1 MDCEV
6 CNSAIPTL
14 VLHHQGCDLRAE
26 GTYVDTVVR
35 VGLTC
40 LPPTMASMR
49 KQRNFSEGLKAATVL
64 LACFGW
70 LFLTLGIQA
79 QDGLPKSKPE
89 GYVNDFAGVLSPA
102 ARNLLTALCTEV
114 DQKAKAQIAVVTVKS
129 LDGKP
134 VEDFAIGLATQ
145 WGVGPKQS
153 DRGVLILV
161 APQDHKY
168 WTTVGYGLEPILPD
182 GKVGGFGR
190 EAVPY
195 LRDGNY
201 DAALLLI
208 TRRVADVI
216 AQDRGVTLGAT
227 TSLPPAR
234 TSYSKPTRNGPSAIG
249 AFLILIFIIF
259 LLSKV
264 FGGRGGRGGRGGGW
278 VGPMIGGM
286 MMGGGGFGGG
296 GFGGGGGGGGGFGG
310 FGGGSFGGGG
320 AGGSW

>member
-6 CNSAIPTL
+6 CNSAIATL
-14 VLHHQGCDLRAE
+14 ILHHQSCGLGE
-26 GTYVDTVVR
+26 VGTYIDTVVR

-40 LPPTMASMR
+40 LPPSMPSMR
-49 KQRNFSEGLKAATVL
+49 KQRILSVGLKAGTVL
-64 LACFGW
+64 LACSGW
-70 LFLTLGIQA
+70 LLLTLGAHA
-79 QDGLPKSKPE
+79 QNGLPKTKPA

-129 LDGKP
+129 LDGRP

-201 DAALLLI
+201 DAALLLM

-216 AQDRGVTLGAT
+216 AQDRGVTLSGT
-227 TSLPPAR
+227 TSLPSAPAPR
-234 TSYSKPTRNGPSAIG
+234 RSQRGTGIGPIATIIILFFLFSLIANLFRRCLLYTSRC
-249 AFLILIFIIF
+249 
-259 LLSKV
+259 V
-264 FGGRGGRGGRGGGW
+264 
-278 VGPMIGGM
+278 
-286 MMGGGGFGGG
+286 
-296 GFGGGGGGGGGFGG
+296 
-310 FGGGSFGGGG
+310 
-320 AGGSW
+320 